1 MGDITFFDKH
11 ATLIYEILTKHG
23 FFIQTFKKW
32 YHFTERFWCNVFS
45 ITNRSDYTDLVFTRI
60 IFTPFFYTKNLLFN
74 KFQEK
79 KCKST
84 LLKTAIFYTT
94 FFYVKIFF
102 GSPWRKK
109 RGPCV
114 GSLTH
119 LIFSME
125 IEWKE
130 KTDNKSLVQGRVPGL
145 YNVHIRLFAWPA
157 WCPEPIFFVRE
168 MFLDK

>member
-1 MGDITFFDKH
+1 MKSLQNMASSYKPLRNDIIS
-11 ATLIYEILTKHG
+11 L
-23 FFIQTFKKW
+23 
-32 YHFTERFWCNVFS
+32 NVFDAMCFLLQIEA
-45 ITNRSDYTDLVFTRI
+45 ITLTSFLRGLFLRHF
-60 IFTPFFYTKNLLFN
+60 FTPKICYLINFRK
-74 KFQEK
+74 K